1 MADKDEANGCG
12 CLILLGI
19 VGFATYK
26 IVNWASNNKETV
38 NSGLEIAKR
47 VGIWAV
53 VVIVSWIILSRIF
66 RYRSRI
72 KHWEK
77 NELQEYL
84 NQNSTEEC
92 LSRGESGEITHK
104 LNDIES
110 ALPQAER
117 RLNEVKRMER
127 EANERK

>member
-1 MADKDEANGCG
+1 MADKDEATGCG

-19 VGFATYK
+19 VGFAIYK

-47 VGIWAV
+47 VGIWAA
-53 VVIVSWIILSRIF
+53 VIIISWIILSRIL
-66 RYRSRI
+66 RYRGRI
-72 KHWEK
+72 KRWEK
-77 NELQEYL
+77 GELQEYL

-92 LSRGESGEITHK
+92 LSRGESGEISHK
-104 LNDIES
+104 LNEIES

-117 RLNEVKRMER
+117 RLKEVKRMEE
-127 EANERK
+127 EANRRK

>member
-19 VGFATYK
+19 VGFAIYK

-53 VVIVSWIILSRIF
+53 AIIISWIILSRIL
-66 RYRSRI
+66 RYRGRI
-72 KHWEK
+72 KRWEK
-77 NELQEYL
+77 GELQEYL

-92 LSRGESGEITHK
+92 LSRGESGEISHK
-104 LNDIES
+104 LNEIES

-117 RLNEVKRMER
+117 RLKEVKRMEE
-127 EANERK
+127 EANRRK